1 MFRDR
6 LDAADRLASRL
17 SHLKGQNPLVLAIP
31 RGGVPMGRRL
41 ADTLEGELDVVLVHK
56 IGAPGNPE
64 YAVGAVSETGSVHLD
79 PAASHFAS
87 DAVEREI
94 RRQREALQQRRE
106 RYTPVRP
113 PIPPDNRVVV
123 VVDDGSATGATMEA
137 ALKTLQGRPSRLIA
151 ALGVASPSAVARLE
165 VLADEI
171 ACLSIPE
178 GFMAVGQ
185 FFADFGQV
193 EDAEVIELLGQ
204 GDRSRPPR
212 PQV

>member
-6 LDAADRLASRL
+6 LDAADRLARRL
-17 SHLKGQNPLVLAIP
+17 ESFKGQNPLVLAIP

-41 ADTLEGELDVVLVHK
+41 ADALAGELDVVLVHK

-64 YAVGAVSETGSVHLD
+64 YAIGAVSETGSVHLD
-79 PAASHFAS
+79 PAAAHFPS

-94 RRQREALQQRRE
+94 ARQQEVLRARRE

-113 PIPPDNRVVV
+113 PIPPDDRVVI

-137 ALKTLQGRPSRLIA
+137 ALETLQGRPSRLIA
-151 ALGVASPSAVARLE
+151 ALGVASPSAASRLE
-165 VLADEI
+165 ALADEVV
-171 ACLSIPE
+171 CLAIPE

-193 EDAEVIELLGQ
+193 EDEEVIELLGE
-204 GDRSRPPR
+204 
-212 PQV
+212 